1 MTKILFE
8 IVSRVMNIPIEK
20 ISDSSGPD
28 SIPDWD
34 SFNMFVLLDEI
45 EKEFD
50 VKFSLEETLEI
61 KNVGDFRKQLEKH
74 GVNLNEWNFYRGV
87 QYQLKLHHIG
97 IVVENIQKSLGELTK
112 YLDFES
118 TTMPSLV
125 GSQKVNICFLKTNN
139 VFLELIEPAEENSPI
154 SNFIKKG
161 GGFHHLCFEV
171 DDIHLELEK
180 MKKNGARIVVDVVKG
195 FEERLTAFVMLDMK
209 NTNCNLIELAE
220 KK

>member
-1 MTKILFE
+1 M
-8 IVSRVMNIPIEK
+8 
-20 ISDSSGPD
+20 
-28 SIPDWD
+28 
-34 SFNMFVLLDEI
+34 
-45 EKEFD
+45 
-50 VKFSLEETLEI
+50 
-61 KNVGDFRKQLEKH
+61 
-74 GVNLNEWNFYRGV
+74 
-87 QYQLKLHHIG
+87 KLHHIG
-97 IVVENIQKSLGELTK
+97 IVVKNIRQSLGELTQ

-118 TTMPSLV
+118 TTVPSLV

>member
-1 MTKILFE
+1 M
-8 IVSRVMNIPIEK
+8 
-20 ISDSSGPD
+20 
-28 SIPDWD
+28 
-34 SFNMFVLLDEI
+34 
-45 EKEFD
+45 
-50 VKFSLEETLEI
+50 
-61 KNVGDFRKQLEKH
+61 
-74 GVNLNEWNFYRGV
+74 
-87 QYQLKLHHIG
+87 KLHHVG

-180 MKKNGARIVVDVVKG
+180 MKKNGVRIIVDVVKG

>member
-1 MTKILFE
+1 M
-8 IVSRVMNIPIEK
+8 
-20 ISDSSGPD
+20 
-28 SIPDWD
+28 
-34 SFNMFVLLDEI
+34 
-45 EKEFD
+45 
-50 VKFSLEETLEI
+50 
-61 KNVGDFRKQLEKH
+61 
-74 GVNLNEWNFYRGV
+74 
-87 QYQLKLHHIG
+87 KLHHIG
-97 IVVENIQKSLGELTK
+97 IVVKNIQQSLGELTQ

-118 TTMPSLV
+118 TTVPCLV

-139 VFLELIEPAEENSPI
+139 VFLELIDPAEETSNI

-171 DDIHLELEK
+171 YDIHLELKK
-180 MKKNGARIVVDVVKG
+180 MKKSGAHIIVEVVKG

>member
-1 MTKILFE
+1 M
-8 IVSRVMNIPIEK
+8 
-20 ISDSSGPD
+20 
-28 SIPDWD
+28 
-34 SFNMFVLLDEI
+34 
-45 EKEFD
+45 
-50 VKFSLEETLEI
+50 
-61 KNVGDFRKQLEKH
+61 
-74 GVNLNEWNFYRGV
+74 
-87 QYQLKLHHIG
+87 KLHHIG

-180 MKKNGARIVVDVVKG
+180 MKI
-195 FEERLTAFVMLDMK
+195 FQ
-209 NTNCNLIELAE
+209 
-220 KK
+220 KKIRKKLKI

>member
-1 MTKILFE
+1 M
-8 IVSRVMNIPIEK
+8 
-20 ISDSSGPD
+20 
-28 SIPDWD
+28 
-34 SFNMFVLLDEI
+34 
-45 EKEFD
+45 
-50 VKFSLEETLEI
+50 
-61 KNVGDFRKQLEKH
+61 
-74 GVNLNEWNFYRGV
+74 
-87 QYQLKLHHIG
+87 KLHHIG

-118 TTMPSLV
+118 ITMPSLV

-180 MKKNGARIVVDVVKG
+180 MKKNGAHVVVDVVKG

>member
-1 MTKILFE
+1 M
-8 IVSRVMNIPIEK
+8 
-20 ISDSSGPD
+20 
-28 SIPDWD
+28 
-34 SFNMFVLLDEI
+34 
-45 EKEFD
+45 
-50 VKFSLEETLEI
+50 
-61 KNVGDFRKQLEKH
+61 
-74 GVNLNEWNFYRGV
+74 
-87 QYQLKLHHIG
+87 KLHHIG
-97 IVVENIQKSLGELTK
+97 IVVKNIQESLGELTQ

-118 TTMPSLV
+118 TTVPSLV

-180 MKKNGARIVVDVVKG
+180 MKKNGVRIIVDVVKG

>member
-1 MTKILFE
+1 M
-8 IVSRVMNIPIEK
+8 
-20 ISDSSGPD
+20 
-28 SIPDWD
+28 
-34 SFNMFVLLDEI
+34 
-45 EKEFD
+45 
-50 VKFSLEETLEI
+50 
-61 KNVGDFRKQLEKH
+61 
-74 GVNLNEWNFYRGV
+74 
-87 QYQLKLHHIG
+87 KLHHIG
-97 IVVENIQKSLGELTK
+97 IVVKNIRQSLGELTQ

-118 TTMPSLV
+118 TTVPSLV

-139 VFLELIEPAEENSPI
+139 VFLELIEPAQENSPI

-180 MKKNGARIVVDVVKG
+180 MKKNGAHIIVDVVNG
-195 FEERLTAFVMLDMK
+195 FEDRLTAFVMLDMK

>member
-1 MTKILFE
+1 M
-8 IVSRVMNIPIEK
+8 
-20 ISDSSGPD
+20 
-28 SIPDWD
+28 
-34 SFNMFVLLDEI
+34 
-45 EKEFD
+45 
-50 VKFSLEETLEI
+50 
-61 KNVGDFRKQLEKH
+61 
-74 GVNLNEWNFYRGV
+74 
-87 QYQLKLHHIG
+87 KLHHIG

-118 TTMPSLV
+118 TSVPSLV

-154 SNFIKKG
+154 SDFIKKG

-180 MKKNGARIVVDVVKG
+180 MKKNGARIIVDVVKG

>member
-1 MTKILFE
+1 M
-8 IVSRVMNIPIEK
+8 
-20 ISDSSGPD
+20 
-28 SIPDWD
+28 
-34 SFNMFVLLDEI
+34 
-45 EKEFD
+45 
-50 VKFSLEETLEI
+50 
-61 KNVGDFRKQLEKH
+61 
-74 GVNLNEWNFYRGV
+74 
-87 QYQLKLHHIG
+87 KLHHIG

-118 TTMPSLV
+118 TSVPSLV

>member
-1 MTKILFE
+1 M
-8 IVSRVMNIPIEK
+8 
-20 ISDSSGPD
+20 
-28 SIPDWD
+28 
-34 SFNMFVLLDEI
+34 
-45 EKEFD
+45 
-50 VKFSLEETLEI
+50 
-61 KNVGDFRKQLEKH
+61 
-74 GVNLNEWNFYRGV
+74 
-87 QYQLKLHHIG
+87 KLHHIG

-118 TTMPSLV
+118 TSVPSLV

-171 DDIHLELEK
+171 DDIHLELQK

-195 FEERLTAFVMLDMK
+195 FEERLIAFVMLDMK

>member
-1 MTKILFE
+1 M
-8 IVSRVMNIPIEK
+8 
-20 ISDSSGPD
+20 
-28 SIPDWD
+28 
-34 SFNMFVLLDEI
+34 
-45 EKEFD
+45 
-50 VKFSLEETLEI
+50 
-61 KNVGDFRKQLEKH
+61 
-74 GVNLNEWNFYRGV
+74 
-87 QYQLKLHHIG
+87 KLHHIG
-97 IVVENIQKSLGELTK
+97 IIVENIQKSLGELTK

-118 TTMPSLV
+118 TTVPSLV

-180 MKKNGARIVVDVVKG
+180 MKKNGAHIVVDVVKG

>member
-1 MTKILFE
+1 M
-8 IVSRVMNIPIEK
+8 
-20 ISDSSGPD
+20 
-28 SIPDWD
+28 
-34 SFNMFVLLDEI
+34 
-45 EKEFD
+45 
-50 VKFSLEETLEI
+50 
-61 KNVGDFRKQLEKH
+61 
-74 GVNLNEWNFYRGV
+74 
-87 QYQLKLHHIG
+87 KLHHVG
-97 IVVENIQKSLGELTK
+97 IVVKNIQKSLGELTQ

-118 TTMPSLV
+118 TTVPSLV

-139 VFLELIEPAEENSPI
+139 VFLELIEPAEENTPI

-180 MKKNGARIVVDVVKG
+180 MKKNGARIIVDVVNG

-220 KK
+220 KKKY

>member
-1 MTKILFE
+1 M
-8 IVSRVMNIPIEK
+8 
-20 ISDSSGPD
+20 
-28 SIPDWD
+28 
-34 SFNMFVLLDEI
+34 
-45 EKEFD
+45 
-50 VKFSLEETLEI
+50 
-61 KNVGDFRKQLEKH
+61 
-74 GVNLNEWNFYRGV
+74 
-87 QYQLKLHHIG
+87 KLHHIG
-97 IVVENIQKSLGELTK
+97 IVVENIQKSLGELIK

-180 MKKNGARIVVDVVKG
+180 MKKNGARIIVDVIKG
-195 FEERLTAFVMLDMK
+195 FEDRLTAFVMLDMK
-209 NTNCNLIELAE
+209 NTNCNFIELAE